1 MVRASARAATLPLF
15 RLLWPRRKE
24 TCSRNDVL
32 KISILQ
38 FGDWQV
44 NSRLSKQD
52 YFKSMNTV
60 NGFAL
65 LFKIQARSQRD
76 RELP

>member
-1 MVRASARAATLPLF
+1 MVRASAWAATLLLF

-32 KISILQ
+32 EVTIPQ

-52 YFKSMNTV
+52 Y
-60 NGFAL
+60 
-65 LFKIQARSQRD
+65 LFQVHEYSEWVCIAF
-76 RELP
+76 